1 MGLLQSHGRGRRLL
15 RRDELTADAPVIAV
29 HVLAHAVAA
38 LTAAA
43 EIGRPIILASA
54 PAAGIAGG
62 PGWWRELIAA
72 ARAAVPAAKAMAVL
86 DCGEDAGVAQG
97 AIRAGVEAIVFTG
110 PRWVAERLADIAGRS
125 GCTVL
130 VQRPAATLDLAAEF
144 FASPDRLH
152 KSCAD
157 ALRRA

>member
-1 MGLLQSHGRGRRLL
+1 MTGR
-15 RRDELTADAPVIAV
+15 AVIAGSGATKQSPATDAAV
-29 HVLAHAVAA
+29 IVVYTLAHSVAA
-38 LTAAA
+38 VTAAA
-43 EIGRPIILASA
+43 ETGRPVVLVSS
-54 PAAGIAGG
+54 PEAGISGG

-72 ARAAVPAAKAMAVL
+72 ARAAAPAAEARAVL
-86 DCGEDAGVAQG
+86 DCGGDTGAAQG